1 MSIVESATDIAEL
14 ERGRKA
20 YASRAWLDAYTALSS
35 SDRVT
40 PLQAEDLELLA
51 VSASMVGRMDEYV
64 ALLERLHHAHVD
76 GARPLRA
83 AHAAFWLGMT
93 LAIRGEMG
101 PATGWFGRAQRL
113 VESVGEDCVERGL
126 LLLPRVVQLE
136 AGGDF
141 DGAYEAAHEAAQLAE
156 RFRNADLAA
165 AALQFQGMM
174 RIKQGQ
180 IDEGL
185 RLLDEA
191 MVVVTGREVS
201 PIIAGVVYCGVI
213 ACCEEAFEPRR
224 AREWTDALTRWCE
237 EQPQLV
243 AFTGRCLAHRAG
255 IMQLHGAWRDAL
267 KEARLARERC
277 EQAMNRAA
285 TGQAWYQQGELQRL
299 QGDHEGAEAAY
310 RAASSFGR
318 EPQPGLALLRLAQG
332 DHEAAQAAIR
342 RVLSETTEP
351 LHRAVLLPAYVE
363 IMLAAD
369 ERDEADR
376 ASRELDAIAASSN
389 RPMLEAISAYTRG
402 AVGLGAGNA
411 QASLAPLRRASQL
424 WHELDAPY
432 EVARVRTLLGLA
444 CRELGDDD
452 TGVLELAA
460 ARAIFEE
467 LGAAPDLDR
476 LASLTGLAPHGLSAR
491 ELEVLRHV
499 AAGMT
504 NREIASEL
512 VLSEHTVARHLQNI
526 FTKLGVSS
534 RTAATAF
541 AFEHR
546 LV

>member
-1 MSIVESATDIAEL
+1 MESATAIAEL
-14 ERGRKA
+14 QRGRQS
-20 YASRAWLDAYTALSS
+20 YATRAWLDAYTALSN
-35 SDRVT
+35 SDRVS
-40 PLQAEDLELLA
+40 PLRAEDLELLA
-51 VSASMVGRMDEYV
+51 VSASMVGRMGEYL
-64 ALLERLHHAHVD
+64 ALLERVHHAHVD

-113 VESVGEDCVERGL
+113 VESVEEDCVERGL
-126 LLLPRVVQLE
+126 LLLPRIVQLG
-136 AGGDF
+136 AGGDY
-141 DGAYEAAHEAAQLAE
+141 DGAYETAREAAQLAE
-156 RFRNADLAA
+156 RFRDADLAA

-201 PIIAGVVYCGVI
+201 PIITGVVYCGVI
-213 ACCEEAFEPRR
+213 ACCEEAFEPQR
-224 AREWTDALTRWCE
+224 AREWTNALTRWCE
-237 EQPQLV
+237 EQPQLI

-285 TGQAWYQQGELQRL
+285 TGQALYQQGELKRL

-310 RAASSFGR
+310 REASSFGR
-318 EPQPGLALLRLAQG
+318 EPQPGLALLRLARG

-369 ERDEADR
+369 ERDEAQR
-376 ASRELDAIAASSN
+376 ASRELDAIAGGSN

-402 AVGLGAGNA
+402 AVELGAGNA

-432 EVARVRTLLGLA
+432 EVARVRTLVGLA
-444 CRELGDDD
+444 CRELGDVD
-452 TGVLELAA
+452 GRPG
-460 ARAIFEE
+460 ARRRPRDLRRARR
-467 LGAAPDLDR
+467 GARSRP
-476 LASLTGLAPHGLSAR
+476 AR
-491 ELEVLRHV
+491 V
-499 AAGMT
+499 A
-504 NREIASEL
+504 
-512 VLSEHTVARHLQNI
+512 HPPC
-526 FTKLGVSS
+526 
-534 RTAATAF
+534 TAWA
-541 AFEHR
+541 E
-546 LV
+546 

>member
-1 MSIVESATDIAEL
+1 MKDTSEL
-14 ERGRKA
+14 ERGRTS
-20 YASRAWLDAYTALSS
+20 YARRAWLDAYTALSS
-35 SDRVT
+35 ADRVG
-40 PLQAEDLELLA
+40 PLKAEDLELLA
-51 VSASMVGRMDEYV
+51 TSASMVGRMDEYV
-64 ALLERLHHAHVD
+64 AVLERLHHAHVEA
-76 GARPLRA
+76 GHLLPA

-93 LAIRGEMG
+93 LAVRGEMG
-101 PATGWFGRAQRL
+101 PAGGWFGHSQRL
-113 VESVGEDCVERGL
+113 VESVGEDCAERGL
-126 LLLPRVVQLE
+126 LLLPRVVQLDA
-136 AGGDF
+136 AGDY
-141 DGAYEAAHEAAQLAE
+141 DGAYEAAREAAQIAE

-165 AALQFQGMM
+165 AALQFQGML

-201 PIIAGVVYCGVI
+201 PMIAGVVYCGVI
-213 ACCEEAFEPRR
+213 ACCEEAFEPQR

-237 EQPQLV
+237 EQPQMV

-255 IMQLHGAWRDAL
+255 ILQLHGAWRDAVV
-267 KEARLARERC
+267 EARLARQRC

-285 TGQAWYQQGELQRL
+285 TGQALYQLGELQRL
-299 QGDHEGAEAAY
+299 QGDYEGAEAAY
-310 RAASSFGR
+310 REASSFGR

-342 RVLSETTEP
+342 RVLGETTES

-369 ERDEADR
+369 EGDEAR
-376 ASRELDAIAASSN
+376 GASRELDAIAAGSN
-389 RPMLEAISAYTRG
+389 RPMLEAIAAYARG
-402 AVGLGAGNA
+402 AVELAVGDA
-411 QASLAPLRRASQL
+411 QASLTPLRQASHL
-424 WHELDAPY
+424 WQELDAPY

-452 TGVLELAA
+452 TGGMELDA
-460 ARAIFEE
+460 ARAIFAE
-467 LGAAPDLDR
+467 LGAAPSLDR
-476 LASLTGLAPHGLSAR
+476 LGSLSELAPYGLSTR

-499 AAGMT
+499 AAGKT

-512 VLSEHTVARHLQNI
+512 VLSEHTVARHMQNI
-526 FTKLGVSS
+526 FRKLGVSS